1 MAQRVEIPGSAREA
15 DPHHPRVGDVDPDK
29 PIEVTV
35 YLRPSGSLD
44 WVDQEA
50 GRAAGGAA
58 DDVARG
64 AGERDR
70 RER

>member
-1 MAQRVEIPGSAREA
+1 MAERVEIPGSARKA
-15 DPHHPRVGDVDPDK
+15 DPQHERVGEVDHDK

-44 WVDQEA
+44 WVD
-50 GRAAGGAA
+50 RASRSGPVGAA

-64 AGERDR
+64 AC
-70 RER
+70 